1 MARISRETL
10 IAVAVSGE
18 ALLAMAVDHLIGTE
32 PDEGGEENTFAEP
45 GVFVGTAVGALIV
58 TLLLF
63 RYIVRR
69 TDPDRA
75 GTQAITCG
83 LLAILALPLL
93 FLAVPFPLAGAGL
106 ALGLIGR
113 EGRRRGLATAGTA
126 IGAVVLGLAGGA
138 YAFELFA

>member
-1 MARISRETL
+1 MARLSRETL
-10 IAVAVSGE
+10 IALAVSGE

-32 PDEGGEENTFAEP
+32 PDEGGEESTFAEP
-45 GVFVGTAVGALIV
+45 GVFVGTSAGALIV

-63 RYIVRR
+63 RYVVGQ

-75 GTQAITCG
+75 GRQAFMSS

-93 FLAVPFPLAGAGL
+93 FLAVPFPLAGAGV

-113 EGRRRGLATAGTA
+113 EGRRRGLATAGAA
-126 IGAVVLGLAGGA
+126 IGALVLVLAGGA
-138 YAFELFA
+138 YAFELVA